1 MAHGQTSSHVEI
13 MTKEIVDHL
22 KEMIGLIALTIQI
35 LLEMEYVKN
44 TSRPIHVTTMGETV
58 VRNPWL
64 GIESAIRSTT
74 LPIVQCL
81 MVETAELKVQKNGQ
95 IVHIIHHLL
104 AMEYVIIISEMKIV
118 PMTLQI
124 VLKIQA
130 C

>member
-1 MAHGQTSSHVEI
+1 

-35 LLEMEYVKN
+35 LLEMEYVRN

-81 MVETAELKVQKNGQ
+81 MVETAGLKAQTNGQ

-104 AMEYVIIISEMKIV
+104 EMEYAIITSEMKIV
-118 PMTLQI
+118 LLTLKI

>member
-1 MAHGQTSSHVEI
+1 

-22 KEMIGLIALTIQI
+22 KEMIGLIALTIQNS
-35 LLEMEYVKN
+35 LEMEYVKN
-44 TSRPIHVTTMGETV
+44 TSKPIHVTMMVVTV
-58 VRNPWL
+58 VRNLWL
-64 GIESAIRSTT
+64 MIEYAMRSTT

-104 AMEYVIIISEMKIV
+104 AMEYVINISEMKIV

-130 C
+130 R